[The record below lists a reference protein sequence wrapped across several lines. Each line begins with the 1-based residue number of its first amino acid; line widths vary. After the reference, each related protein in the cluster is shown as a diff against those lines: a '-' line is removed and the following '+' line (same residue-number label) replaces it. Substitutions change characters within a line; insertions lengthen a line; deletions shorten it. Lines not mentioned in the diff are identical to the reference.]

1 MNDRDHPEDVDT
13 SVCSVTVDPAAA
25 ELAAAVA
32 THLGTWR
39 VACAE
44 SFTAGLLGQAL
55 AAAPGASDWF
65 DGSVLT
71 YRTERKR
78 SILGVT
84 AASIFS
90 EECAVQMA
98 RGAADLFDAPVAVA
112 TTGVAGPDPQE
123 GLPPGTIVVAWTV
136 DGSHGARTLRVP
148 GSPEQVVASGVR
160 CALAGLDA
168 ALTSVR
174 R

>member
-1 MNDRDHPEDVDT
+1 MNHRDDPDDVDT

-25 ELAAAVA
+25 QLAAEVA
-32 THLGTWR
+32 THLGTRR

-90 EECAVQMA
+90 EECGIQMA

-112 TTGVAGPDPQE
+112 TTGVAGPDPQD
-123 GLPPGTIVVAWTV
+123 GHPPGTVVVAWIIE
-136 DGSHGARTLRVP
+136 GSHGARTLHLP

-160 CALAGLDA
+160 CALAELDA
-168 ALTSVR
+168 ALG
-174 R
+174 